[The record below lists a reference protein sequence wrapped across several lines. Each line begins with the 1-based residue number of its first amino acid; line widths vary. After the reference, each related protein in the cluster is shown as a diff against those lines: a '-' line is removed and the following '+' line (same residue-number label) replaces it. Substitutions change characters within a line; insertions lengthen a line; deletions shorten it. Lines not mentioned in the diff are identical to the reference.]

1 MRLKSHAFTLFALA
15 AVATACAKDG
25 PRGADSAAT
34 TTAGTAAASAQ
45 GGDQDLADV
54 TAYELSMEKV
64 DKLFAAQ
71 RNVALR
77 VKDMSPEEREA
88 MKARADAD
96 DGNDDSLDDTVRKIE
111 SEPVLVGAIREA
123 GLTPREYALL
133 TVSMMQSGMAA
144 GVIKMRPNE
153 NQDSLAREMKANPA
167 NIRFIQQNEAALEKK
182 QKEMEAEM
190 KRLGIPT
197 DG

>member
-1 MRLKSHAFTLFALA
+1 MRLKSHAFTLLALA
-15 AVATACAKDG
+15 AVVTACAKDG
-25 PRGADSAAT
+25 PRDADST
-34 TTAGTAAASAQ
+34 VTSTTAAASAQ

-54 TAYELSMEKV
+54 TAYELSMDKV

-71 RNVALR
+71 RNIALKL
-77 VKDMSPEEREA
+77 KDMSPEEREA
-88 MKARADAD
+88 MKARNDAD
-96 DGNDDSLDDTVRKIE
+96 ESNDDSLDETVRKIE
-111 SEPVLVGAIREA
+111 SEPALVAAIRDA
-123 GLTPREYALL
+123 GLSPREYALL
-133 TVSMMQSGMAA
+133 TVSLMQSGMAA
-144 GVIKMRPNE
+144 GVLKMRPNE